1 MGVGE
6 IHEGYPLP
14 GAASTEEELGMIA
27 MAARLTAKT
36 PPAVG
41 AGLVIA
47 ATVGLMVLLGAAPA
61 DAVAAPVGGAPVST
75 GAPTPW

>member
-1 MGVGE
+1 
-6 IHEGYPLP
+6 
-14 GAASTEEELGMIA
+14 MIA
-27 MAARLTAKT
+27 MATRLTAKT

-75 GAPTPW
+75 GAPAPE